1 MADKISAA
9 VAGNAISQTLVSTS
23 GSINAD
29 SVTIAFDDAS
39 TQDSIMS
46 LIEKAKV
53 QVADYY
59 LKRAS

>member
-1 MADKISAA
+1 MADKISASI
-9 VAGNAISQTLVSTS
+9 AGSAISQTFVTTS

-29 SVTIAFDDAS
+29 SITIAFDDAS